1 MCLTVDKVAP
11 SSDALTDQ
19 QTECRQITQTGK
31 RQFLNSTVHRQYN
44 HNTDDRTVNCDA
56 ALPDG
61 DDLIRMLAVIAPFKC
76 HIVNTGADDADRHTD
91 DQAVHQ
97 IVRRNAELLRPPI
110 DIQRRQHKAQA
121 DNNAI
126 PVNILAE
133 QIDGDTVDV
142 KVQAE
147 RRK

>member
-11 SSDALTDQ
+11 SSDALTNQ
-19 QTECRQITQTGK
+19 QTERRQIAQAGK
-31 RQFLNSTVHRQYN
+31 RQFLHSAVHRQCD
-44 HNTDDRTVNCDA
+44 HNADDRTVNCDA

-110 DIQRRQHKAQA
+110 DIQRRQHKAQT

-133 QIDGDTVDV
+133 QIDSDTVDV

>member
-11 SSDALTDQ
+11 SSDALTNQ
-19 QTECRQITQTGK
+19 QTERRQIAQAGK
-31 RQFLNSTVHRQYN
+31 RQFLHSAVHRQCDY
-44 HNTDDRTVNCDA
+44 NTDDRTVNCDA

-61 DDLIRMLAVIAPFKC
+61 DDLIRMLAVIAPFKR
-76 HIVNTGADDADRHTD
+76 HIVNAGADDADRHTD

-110 DIQRRQHKAQA
+110 DIQRRQHEAQT

-133 QIDGDTVDV
+133 QIDSDTVDV

>member
-1 MCLTVDKVAP
+1 MCLTVDKVTP
-11 SSDALTDQ
+11 SSDALTNQ
-19 QTECRQITQTGK
+19 QTERRQIAQAGK
-31 RQFLNSTVHRQYN
+31 RQFLHSAVHRQYN
-44 HNTDDRTVNCDA
+44 HNTDDRTVNRNA

-110 DIQRRQHKAQA
+110 DIQRRQHEAQT

-133 QIDGDTVDV
+133 QIDSDTVDV

>member
-1 MCLTVDKVAP
+1 
-11 SSDALTDQ
+11 
-19 QTECRQITQTGK
+19 
-31 RQFLNSTVHRQYN
+31 
-44 HNTDDRTVNCDA
+44 
-56 ALPDG
+56 
-61 DDLIRMLAVIAPFKC
+61 MLAVIAPFKR

-110 DIQRRQHKAQA
+110 DIQRRQHEAQT

-133 QIDGDTVDV
+133 QIDSDTVDV